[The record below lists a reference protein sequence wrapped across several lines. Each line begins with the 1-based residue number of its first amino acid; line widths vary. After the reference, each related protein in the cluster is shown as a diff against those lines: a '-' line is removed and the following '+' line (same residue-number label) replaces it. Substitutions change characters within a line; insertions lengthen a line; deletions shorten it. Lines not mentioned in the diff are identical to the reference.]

1 MLSHMAL
8 APVHYPAV
16 EARLRA
22 RNQLTIP
29 DPVAQAAGL
38 SEGDRFIVDL
48 DPDEPDVVR
57 LRLVRTSY
65 AGTMADVYGDA
76 GTALAEER
84 ASWPD
89 PG

>member
-1 MLSHMAL
+1 MAF
-8 APVHYPAV
+8 ASAHRPAT

-22 RNQLTIP
+22 RNQLTLP
-29 DPVAQAAGL
+29 DPVVQAAGL
-38 SEGDRFIVDL
+38 AEGDRFIVDL

-57 LRLVRTSY
+57 LRLVRASY

-76 GTALAEER
+76 AAALAEER

>member
-8 APVHYPAV
+8 VSIPSAV

-22 RNQLTIP
+22 RNQLTLP
-29 DPVAQAAGL
+29 DPVVQAAGL
-38 SEGDRFIVDL
+38 AEGDRFIVDL

-57 LRLVRTSY
+57 LRLVRASY

-76 GTALAEER
+76 AAALAEER